1 VSPTRPHKPNISQTF
16 YEKDHAFRD
25 AWSFSRLK
33 GYVVDEDED
42 EDVIQLVRPI
52 RVLILDDTRSARL
65 LIRTLLVR
73 TTRVEVAGE
82 ANDRREARDLIKQ
95 I

>member
-1 VSPTRPHKPNISQTF
+1 MSPTRPHKPNISQTF

-25 AWSFSRLK
+25 ARSFSTLK
-33 GYVVDEDED
+33 GYAVD

-52 RVLILDDTRSARL
+52 RVLILDDTRSACL

-73 TTRVEVAGE
+73 TTGVEVAGE
-82 ANDRREARDLIKQ
+82 ANDRCEARDLIKQ